1 MTRQPFEHVVRH
13 DVHNNAIVREVDR
26 TRQRELGRWG
36 VIGVL
41 VVSGLLFLAW
51 QHFEFLQHGYE
62 LDRMQQDW
70 VRELE
75 INRHLRL
82 EIEALRAPARIE
94 RIATGQLG
102 FVAPGGGD
110 VVVLERAPPP
120 AETDRPLVAARA
132 GETFDAETG
141 RP

>member
-1 MTRQPFEHVVRH
+1 MSRQPYEHVIRH

-36 VIGVL
+36 VVGVL
-41 VVSGLLFLAW
+41 VVSGLLFLTW
-51 QHFEFLQHGYE
+51 RHFEFLQHGYE
-62 LDRMQQDW
+62 LERMQQEW

-82 EIEALRAPARIE
+82 EIEALQAPARIE

-102 FVAPGGGD
+102 FVAPGSDD
-110 VVVLERAPPP
+110 VVVVERGAPP
-120 AETDRPLVAARA
+120 AEPGQPLVAAR
-132 GETFDAETG
+132 GEETVDAETG